1 VLSNEFADNKRNF
14 YLKGSNIMKK
24 QRWQDAINLLL
35 GLWIFFAP
43 WIFGSRAG
51 AMAIGSYTAVGSVVT
66 FFAISGLAEFR
77 LWKEWVNILFGAWML
92 ISPWILHFSNLA
104 GLAWNA
110 VVSGAVVIVCACW
123 ALGDERGR
131 RPLVK

>member
-1 VLSNEFADNKRNF
+1 
-14 YLKGSNIMKK
+14 MKK

-35 GLWIFFAP
+35 GFWIFFGT

-51 AMAIGSYTAVGSVVT
+51 AMAIGGCTVVGILVT
-66 FFAISGLAEFR
+66 FFAISALAEFQ
-77 LWKEWVNILFGAWML
+77 LWKEWVNILLGAWTL
-92 ISPWILHFSNLA
+92 ISPWLLHFSDLT

-123 ALGDERGR
+123 ALGEERGR
-131 RPLVK
+131 RLLAK